1 MINITIDNMSAFYLT
16 MAIIALGFSIVVAF
30 GRTEKRHRK

>member
-16 MAIIALGFSIVVAF
+16 MAIVGLGFAILTAF
-30 GRTEKRHRK
+30 GKTAKKKR